1 VQLCSGVLKSEKIMN
16 FIAALIQALGK
27 SAEQRDQERKVAYLS
42 EAIDLYE
49 LEFRMRK
56 LDREVGGYAV
66 A

>member
-1 VQLCSGVLKSEKIMN
+1 MN
-16 FIAALIQALGK
+16 FLATLIQALAK
-27 SAEQRDQERKVAYLS
+27 NAEQREQDRRMAYLS

-56 LDREVGGYAV
+56 LDREVGGYAT

>member
-1 VQLCSGVLKSEKIMN
+1 MN
-16 FIAALIQALGK
+16 FIISLIQALGK
-27 SAEQRDQERKVAYLS
+27 SAEQREQERKIAYLS

>member
-1 VQLCSGVLKSEKIMN
+1 MK
-16 FIAALIQALGK
+16 FIASLIQAIGK
-27 SAEQRDQERKVAYLS
+27 NAEQREQERKIAYLS

-56 LDREVGGYAV
+56 LDRETGGYAV